1 MRGQKA
7 FRLTSLSHGEN
18 RGSSPLGSAN
28 DFNSLSSEPAL
39 GSKIGPILLRG
50 RIIRNGHTHPP
61 PVTRMLAYCLA
72 TEQLVALVCAGLLTV
87 TAERAAGSRRF
98 ELAALKGRAGGRPAV
113 SEASPP
119 ATIDGVVR
127 VQRPSIEANIGTETA
142 RLDKPL
148 RTVVTPLAERLER
161 AEPEL
166 VDVAV
171 MWLDV
176 IADFRC
182 PDDTALEAERAQRVF
197 AQLVSSDSTPASR
210 GVPLVP
216 LRLLAANTHS

>member
-1 MRGQKA
+1 VRRAPHRDGGA
-7 FRLTSLSHGEN
+7 RCG
-18 RGSSPLGSAN
+18 
-28 DFNSLSSEPAL
+28 
-39 GSKIGPILLRG
+39 
-50 RIIRNGHTHPP
+50 
-61 PVTRMLAYCLA
+61 LA
-72 TEQLVALVCAGLLTV
+72 
-87 TAERAAGSRRF
+87 RRF
-98 ELAALKGRAGGRPAV
+98 ELAALKGGAGGRSAV

-119 ATIDGVVR
+119 ATIDGVAR

-216 LRLLAANTHS
+216 LRRLAANAHNQPIIRGPMYQAPRRAVRRTDGRTHQDTKHAPIARCSRLISAGKA